1 MFGYPIFR
9 PTQVFLQYCKNASA
23 GAGAKV
29 QNRKV
34 QLKFKCRRNKGRSP
48 VTSCSSF
55 LIRIQL
61 ERCRHISLLPLQAP
75 LHSTTPL
82 RATGTMS
89 IFRMCLGV
97 FAGRCGDKSCPV
109 AWQRNCWGQDHCH
122 PTRAHGDWWL
132 ARAAWATIAG
142 APEPVFRSIPW
153 SHGCCF
159 SLLESYPAHP
169 SSFGWGEAKIFHLS
183 TGMAWNILEPWSH
196 QGLVVIERTSLL
208 HVTLPVVCKAGSIH
222 RMLVGLVLAFP

>member
-23 GAGAKV
+23 PAGAKV

-48 VTSCSSF
+48 VAAVSWSASSWKDVDTF
-55 LIRIQL
+55 PCCL
-61 ERCRHISLLPLQAP
+61 CRLHCILQ
-75 LHSTTPL
+75 LHSERP
-82 RATGTMS
+82 
-89 IFRMCLGV
+89 
-97 FAGRCGDKSCPV
+97 GRCPFFGCALAFLQGGAATSPARLPATTEQLRSGSLPSNEGPWRLVVGSGSVSD
-109 AWQRNCWGQDHCH
+109 NCWSPG
-122 PTRAHGDWWL
+122 
-132 ARAAWATIAG
+132 AWKTEA
-142 APEPVFRSIPW
+142 

-159 SLLESYPAHP
+159 SLFKSYPAHP
-169 SSFGWGEAKIFHLS
+169 SSFGWKEAKIFHLS
-183 TGMAWNILEPWSH
+183 TGMVWNILEPWSH

-222 RMLVGLVLAFP
+222 RMLVALVLAFP